1 MHRNTKIATC
11 TYCGARTALVLDTER
26 HELCCAKCGAPLHDL
41 KRLPTAKAPV
51 RDRTRSAPSAGGVPP
66 EVSGAALERK
76 WAEAAARKPSRPR
89 KVKKRKPLWKKA
101 LGEIGELIE
110 DVFD

>member
-11 TYCGARTALVLDTER
+11 TYCGARTALVLDAAR

-41 KRLPTAKAPV
+41 KRLPMAKSPPRMAARGAPPTAE
-51 RDRTRSAPSAGGVPP
+51 VPP
-66 EVSGAALERK
+66 EVSGAALAQK
-76 WAEAAARKPSRPR
+76 WAQTAPRKPQKPR
-89 KVKKRKPLWKKA
+89 KVKKRKAFWKKA
-101 LGEIGELIE
+101 LDEIGDLIE